1 MMKDE
6 RVCKRPS
13 TKAKLS
19 ALTDKRVLEALEREE
34 AQGTTHP
41 EHLARLKE
49 RLKERLKGVK
59 A

>member
-1 MMKDE
+1 MMTQAE

-13 TKAKLS
+13 TKAKIS

-34 AQGTTHP
+34 AMGIRHP
-41 EHLARLKE
+41 EHLRKI
-49 RLKERLKGVK
+49 KGKLKGVK

>member
-1 MMKDE
+1 MTKTE
-6 RVCKRPS
+6 RVQKRPT

-34 AQGTTHP
+34 ALGVKHP
-41 EHLARLKE
+41 EHIKKIKE
-49 RLKERLKGVK
+49 KLKGVK

>member
-1 MMKDE
+1 MMTASE
-6 RVCKRPS
+6 RVCKRPT

-34 AQGTTHP
+34 AQGTKHP
-41 EHLARLKE
+41 DHLRKIKE
-49 RLKERLKGVK
+49 KLRGVK

>member
-1 MMKDE
+1 MMDRSE
-6 RVCKRPS
+6 RICKRPT

-34 AQGTTHP
+34 AQGMKHP
-41 EHLARLKE
+41 EHLTKLKE
-49 RLKERLKGVK
+49 KLKGVK